1 MANIKTP
8 NTPDELLALQDNE
21 ESLYDRVV
29 DMLNEDSAHPCE
41 VISLTQGLA
50 ELLLSY
56 HLDFIK
62 DKGDELSP
70 ESKIA
75 WEDDAQNI
83 LQAVKYLGRVRR

>member
-8 NTPDELLALQDNE
+8 NTPDELLALQDND

-29 DMLNEDSAHPCE
+29 EMLNEDSTHPCE

-56 HLDFIK
+56 HLDFLRDQK
-62 DKGDELSP
+62 DELAP
-70 ESKIA
+70 ESLVS
-75 WEDDAQNI
+75 WEDDAQNL